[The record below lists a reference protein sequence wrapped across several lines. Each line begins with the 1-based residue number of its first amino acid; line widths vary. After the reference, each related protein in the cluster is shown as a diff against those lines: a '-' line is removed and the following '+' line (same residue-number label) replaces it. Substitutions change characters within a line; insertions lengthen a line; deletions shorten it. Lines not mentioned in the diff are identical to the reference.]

1 MSELSES
8 NKIEW
13 LKLTLSLL
21 MASMLNVYPLSPTLA
36 LFRPMI
42 LIMVLIFWLMFRPQM
57 AGVGLAFLVGLMAD
71 LLMDTRIGQ
80 QAFSAVLM
88 AFVLRFASGY
98 VKRLT
103 MASAWLLAAMCLLVF
118 QLSLWL
124 LQYITQNLFVPQFGL
139 SLLVSIFSWS
149 LLLLVLPTNQNTPT

>member
-1 MSELSES
+1 M
-8 NKIEW
+8 KW
-13 LKLTLSLL
+13 LKLMLSLVV
-21 MASMLNVYPLSPTLA
+21 ASMLNVYPLSPTLA

-42 LIMVLIFWLMFRPQM
+42 LMMVLIFWLMFRPQM
-57 AGVGLAFLVGLMAD
+57 ASVGLAFAIGLVAD
-71 LLMDTRIGQ
+71 FLMDTRIGQ

-103 MASAWLLAAMCLLVF
+103 LLSAWLLASMCLLTF

-139 SLLVSIFSWS
+139 SLMVSMFSWP
-149 LLLLVLPTNQNTPT
+149 LLLLLLPTEQSTSA